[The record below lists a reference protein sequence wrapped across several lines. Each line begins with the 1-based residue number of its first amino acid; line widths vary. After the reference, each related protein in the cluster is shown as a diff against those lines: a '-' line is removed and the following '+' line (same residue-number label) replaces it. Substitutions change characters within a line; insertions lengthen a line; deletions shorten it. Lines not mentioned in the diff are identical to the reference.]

1 MRSWLSRRAAWL
13 DSSAGWGG
21 TVTTPP
27 TTPPPTT
34 PPPTTPPPTTG
45 GCSASYTSMGQ
56 WTGGF
61 QGEVKVTAGAAR
73 INGWTVAMTFANGQ
87 RISQSWGALTSTAG
101 TTVTARNESWNGP
114 LAPAASTTF
123 GFIGSWTGSNSPPT
137 LTCTAA

>member
-1 MRSWLSRRAAWL
+1 
-13 DSSAGWGG
+13 
-21 TVTTPP
+21 
-27 TTPPPTT
+27 
-34 PPPTTPPPTTG
+34 
-45 GCSASYTSMGQ
+45 MGQ

-123 GFIGSWTGSNSPPT
+123 GFIGSWTGSNAPPA
-137 LTCTAA
+137 LSCTAS